1 MFLAFFN
8 PVTSIIT
15 LSAKM
20 RFLIVTT
27 VVLPILAHGSNII
40 MSNDDGWAEINLRTF
55 YNTLVDAGESA
66 VVSAPAEN
74 KSGTG
79 TFPPKVEVLYLDDL
93 TSSQDLLMGRQ
104 MKSMTVANLRV
115 VLLGVRQLDSIAP
128 ILV

>member
-1 MFLAFFN
+1 MRKSAVSLLLSFIIPVFLSFFG
-8 PVTSIIT
+8 PETFIIT

-20 RFLIVTT
+20 RFFNATA

-55 YNTLVDAGESA
+55 YDSLVDAGESP

-79 TFPPKVEVLYLDDL
+79 TFPSK
-93 TSSQDLLMGRQ
+93 
-104 MKSMTVANLRV
+104 KSK
-115 VLLGVRQLDSIAP
+115 
-128 ILV
+128 